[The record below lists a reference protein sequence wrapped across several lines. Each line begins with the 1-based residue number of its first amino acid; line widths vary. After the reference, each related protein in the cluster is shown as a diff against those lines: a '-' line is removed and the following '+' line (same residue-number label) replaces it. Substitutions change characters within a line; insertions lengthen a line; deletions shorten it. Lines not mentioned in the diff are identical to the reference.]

1 MCIRQTKL
9 DLQIHSIH
17 ITISL
22 VIVTTVAIVCVAAI
36 ACIACVAAIACIA
49 CIACVACITPAQL
62 LKKLCELRGVE
73 PPLSVLS
80 LEWISVSIPTTAIG
94 IVVAITSTRCS
105 SPRFGAGAGSR
116 MSDCVKV
123 TWSCIACCI

>member
-22 VIVTTVAIVCVAAI
+22 VIVTTVAIVCVA
-36 ACIACVAAIACIA
+36 CIAAIVCVAAIA

-62 LKKLCELRGVE
+62 LKELCELRGVE

>member
-22 VIVTTVAIVCVAAI
+22 VIVTTVAIVCIVCI
-36 ACIACVAAIACIA
+36 VCIASIASIACIA
-49 CIACVACITPAQL
+49 CIACIAPAQL
-62 LKKLCELRGVE
+62 LKELCELRGVE

-80 LEWISVSIPTTAIG
+80 LEWISKSIPTTAIG